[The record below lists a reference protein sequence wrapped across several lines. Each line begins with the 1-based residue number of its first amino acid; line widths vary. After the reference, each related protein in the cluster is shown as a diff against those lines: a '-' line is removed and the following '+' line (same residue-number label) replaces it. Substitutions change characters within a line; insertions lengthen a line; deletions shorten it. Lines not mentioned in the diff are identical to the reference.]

1 VSEPYHTGEREV
13 QDRAGVRVEADRV
26 GRGIR
31 STVPTA
37 MARALTDFGLA
48 VAASRD
54 EAGRVWASLLTG
66 PPGFLRAID
75 DQLVLAAGQPR
86 PGDPLAANLGRRPEL
101 GLLMID
107 LATRRRLRV
116 NGRAL
121 LDPER
126 GIFLS
131 VEQAYG
137 NCPRYIHQRTVEPLP
152 LDDPMPPPERART
165 LSPPQRALI
174 ASAGTFFIASAH
186 PEGGA
191 DASHRGGPPGFVRV
205 VDDQTLSFPDYPGN
219 NMFNTLGNLAVEPR
233 AGLLFLDFET
243 GSMLQLTGRTR
254 LDWSAGTVVVW
265 FEIGEVL
272 ELRGMGVRTV
282 SSQSAG
288 VGISTSGAAESAAAR

>member
-1 VSEPYHTGEREV
+1 
-13 QDRAGVRVEADRV
+13 
-26 GRGIR
+26 
-31 STVPTA
+31 
-37 MARALTDFGLA
+37 MARAFRDFGLA

-66 PPGFLRAID
+66 PPGFVRAVD
-75 DQLVLAAGQPR
+75 EQLVLVGAQPR
-86 PGDPLAANLGRRPEL
+86 PGDPLAGNLGHRPDL
-101 GLLMID
+101 GLLVID
-107 LATRRRLRV
+107 LATRRRLRL
-116 NGRAL
+116 NGQAL
-121 LDPER
+121 LDPEH

-152 LDDPMPPPERART
+152 SDQPMRPAERSSA
-165 LSPPQRALI
+165 LGPAQRALI
-174 ASAGTFFIASAH
+174 GSAVTFFIASAH

-219 NMFNTLGNLAVEPR
+219 NMFNTLGNLAVQPR

-254 LDWSAGTVVVW
+254 LDWNTGSVVVR
-265 FEIGEVL
+265 FEIDEVL
-272 ELRGMGVRTV
+272 ELRGAGVRTI
-282 SSQSAG
+282 SSRSAAS
-288 VGISTSGAAESAAAR
+288 GISTSGAAESAAAC

>member
-1 VSEPYHTGEREV
+1 
-13 QDRAGVRVEADRV
+13 VRLEADQV

-31 STVPTA
+31 STVPPA
-37 MARALTDFGLA
+37 MARVLGDFGLA

-54 EAGRVWASLLTG
+54 EAGRVWASLLVG
-66 PPGFLRAID
+66 SPGFIRTVD
-75 DQLVLAAGQPR
+75 EQLVFMAAQPR
-86 PGDPLAANLGRRPEL
+86 PGDPLARNLGHGPEL
-101 GLLMID
+101 GLLVID
-107 LATRRRLRV
+107 LATRRRLRL

-121 LDPER
+121 LDPAQ

-137 NCPRYIHQRTVEPLP
+137 NCPRYIHQLTLEPLP
-152 LDDPMPPPERART
+152 MDQPMPAPKRSGT

-174 ASAGTFFIASAH
+174 SSAGTFFIASAH

-191 DASHRGGPPGFVRV
+191 DASHRGGAPGFVRV
-205 VDDQTLSFPDYPGN
+205 LDDKTLAFPDYPGN

-254 LDWSAGTVVVW
+254 LDWTGANAVVR
-265 FEIGEVL
+265 FEVGEAL
-272 ELRGMGVRTV
+272 ELRGVGVRTI
-282 SSQSAG
+282 SSRSAG
-288 VGISTSGAAESAAAR
+288 HRHLDFGSGRIGGRALEEVDVAVAAVKER

>member
-1 VSEPYHTGEREV
+1 MSGPYHAGEREV
-13 QDRAGVRVEADRV
+13 QDRAGVRAEADQV

-31 STVPTA
+31 STVPQA
-37 MARALTDFGLA
+37 MARVLSDFGLA

-66 PPGFLRAID
+66 QPGFIRAVD
-75 DQLVLAAGQPR
+75 EQLVFVAAQPR
-86 PGDPLAANLGRRPEL
+86 PGDPLGDNLGHSPVL
-101 GLLMID
+101 GLLVID
-107 LATRRRLRV
+107 LATRRRLRL

-126 GIFLS
+126 GIFLG

-137 NCPRYIHQRTVEPLP
+137 NCPQYIHQRMVEALP
-152 LDDPMPPPERART
+152 SDEPTPPAERSRA
-165 LSPPQRALI
+165 LSPEQSALI

-191 DASHRGGPPGFVRV
+191 DASHRGGAPGFVRV
-205 VDDQTLSFPDYPGN
+205 IDGQTLVFPDYAGN

-243 GSMLQLTGRTR
+243 GSILQLTGRAR
-254 LDWSAGTVVVW
+254 LDWSAATALVR

-272 ELRGMGVRTV
+272 ELHGMGVRTI
-282 SSQSAG
+282 SSQSSG
-288 VGISTSGAAESAAAR
+288 PGISISDAAESAAAR